1 MSWRER
7 LEAIEARLQTYP
19 LWQRAVLYL
28 LIALF
33 VIYGGYE
40 LFLNDLFMERAYKM
54 EQIAQLQS
62 KIAKRSPKRYE
73 ARLKKLKKELAQ
85 LREELQRARAKEM
98 ELRSRLQKTETRFL
112 DQKSLAKLLDDI
124 LVDSKQRGLALAKID
139 IQDTREPYIGKIE
152 VTKRFEVS
160 GQGRFL
166 ELVGFMRGIERH
178 PMLLKID
185 DLHIETNGTIPQFR
199 FFIKLYGVAR

>member
-7 LEAIEARLQTYP
+7 LEAIEARLKAYP
-19 LWQRAVLYL
+19 LWQRAMLYL

-40 LFLNDLFMERAYKM
+40 LFLSDIFAERAYKM
-54 EQIAQLQS
+54 EQITQLQS

-73 ARLKKLKKELAQ
+73 AKLKKLKKELVQ

-124 LVDSKQRGLALAKID
+124 LADSKQRGLALAKID
-139 IQDTREPYIGKIE
+139 IQDMHEPYIGKIE
-152 VTKRFEVS
+152 VAKRFEVS

-166 ELVGFMRGIERH
+166 ELVGFLRGIERH

-199 FFIKLYGVAR
+199 FLIKLYGVAR